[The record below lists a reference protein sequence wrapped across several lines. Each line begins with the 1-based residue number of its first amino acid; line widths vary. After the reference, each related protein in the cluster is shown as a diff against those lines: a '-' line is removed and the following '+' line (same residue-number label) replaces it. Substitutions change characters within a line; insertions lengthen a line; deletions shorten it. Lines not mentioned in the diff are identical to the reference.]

1 MNKMTKEIWVI
12 KGVGN
17 AMPEKET
24 ISDSLTVEQFRAKYA
39 DIMNISSSRIE
50 ISTATKTL
58 KNDRELMSERI
69 EDGETINIIPR
80 SKAGK

>member
-1 MNKMTKEIWVI
+1 MTIEIWVV

-24 ISDSLTVEQFRAKYA
+24 ISGSLTVGQFRAKYA
-39 DIMNISSSRIE
+39 DIMDVSSRSIE

-58 KNDRELMSERI
+58 KNDNNLMCKKVD
-69 EDGETINIIPR
+69 DGETINVIPR